1 MSGDG
6 EDEMT
11 IEMNAASYMLDL
23 YNNVSNFIYNY
34 LLNSGAQGATGPTG
48 ATGATSASGAQ
59 GATAQNYE
67 YDEQLEIV
75 GIGREGSNYYN
86 LKYSINDQSKIV
98 LNIPAAFTLDSNGL
112 VQLEN
117 NKLFVEAFNGKHKQP
132 ISLIQY
138 YRFNNTEPPVNCV
151 VIHLIIKVGVDDKAT
166 DTQNVYICVEYDVV
180 GNIIIGDSM
189 LDTYAYVYNNFTHYS
204 KSKFSG
210 VAPDMNG
217 RAIRSS
223 NQYLF
228 FIQYE
233 QMIQDAK
240 PKNNAKPV
248 VPVKKDE
255 ASARSPV
262 KSLGDEYLALSVSTR
277 MYDMYTHG
285 VEGLGKIAEERYSV
299 HADKIDMLTTETI
312 GTIGT
317 IEEQLRILNDADAKR
332 LMSDIKLAQAVNDL
346 IDLAHDF
353 GKIHR
358 LDDFIDN
365 IYKEDSNDFKTKLK
379 KRLNGLLSSSYN
391 INVANS
397 HKLQK
402 ANIDALIAELRRY
415 GIIFPDI
422 PAEKYLSRMQVFA
435 EFIADEIKH
444 PGTRSHFTESGK
456 QVNRGT
462 FQTYFNTLNEG
473 DKILFNERV
482 MRIMGAGAT
491 SDMGFDMSK
500 QKASHP
506 SIPKKIGLDGCPIGT
521 SVDIVVDETITGV
534 YGIFDVHIEGSTDDG
549 FNITISRNNIILLT
563 WSVPGNFNITYD
575 DVAKYINKNYKII
588 EKYGT
593 EFKLRGT
600 NTELNNKYNDIEFY
614 NYAKSD
620 TNLQILLLEC
630 LKTFCDKIYR
640 TSMKDNYHESK
651 YNIANGVTHIGTS
664 DSYVWGDEDI
674 QFLAGKAASI
684 PTTMRTGEGLLDDV
698 ECNDGG
704 DTGKGFYT
712 NPGVN
717 SSKYVDDHYK
727 SLLKKTLGYACFL
740 QNLASECCVQPANSG
755 SESDTG
761 GEHSTL
767 APKNDVFG
775 FRDMSENGKLFDTS
789 VGSLGS
795 LIDEN
800 IYSYRLIN
808 FVERFRLNYNKNYKK
823 QTNDDYESTINELFQ
838 LECAKVIKNVQ
849 EYVEKLKEILKIDI
863 KDPKNIKVIKKLI
876 IELSDFVQLIT
887 MSTPSLCYENDDTL
901 LLEPDVSLKEYSS
914 ASKLDLYQSNDNQ
927 SKLQK
932 TQIPPSFHSL
942 NFSSDTL
949 TIIKPNVSFTS
960 MQKYQLVNEYTI
972 IDGNIT
978 GPITLDLLYA
988 LKKLAPNND
997 NIEIIMNKI
1006 NEIINDFC
1014 SSCGLECNVSNVA
1027 TQGAAMSTGRGT
1039 AMSTGTGA
1047 AMSMGTGAAMPMNR
1061 RKHNM
1066 DSSNE
1071 KSPYD
1076 RGFGHGVN
1084 GRGAAKSDGSEDA
1097 NSRSYRLGYKAGK
1110 DRLAVL
1116 NQGNMEVVVGSDNT
1130 REVGNTTPTKSQM
1143 ESGSGSESDNEV
1155 AQVQRQQERVLPPIA
1170 DYKQKKSMSA
1180 MTLNSQLQVEGTHIT
1195 LNQRPRPPAGDR
1207 RPSYPSGRTKSG
1219 TRYLLYDPSKGGS
1232 RNKSTRKRKPSKIPR
1247 RTIRRGRPR
1256 RGQKRTQ
1263 KHKQKP
1269 RRTIRRRHRNKKG
1282 TQKRRK

>member
-1 MSGDG
+1 MSGNG

-86 LKYSINDQSKIV
+86 LKYSINYQSKIV

-138 YRFNNTEPPVNCV
+138 YRFNTETLNNCL
-151 VIHLIIKVGVDDKAT
+151 VIHLIIKVGAGDQPS

-189 LDTYAYVYNNFTHYS
+189 LGTYAYVYNNFTHYS

-353 GKIHR
+353 GKIPR
-358 LDDFIDN
+358 LNNFIDN

-379 KRLNGLLSSSYN
+379 TRLDGLLSLSYN

-506 SIPKKIGLDGCPIGT
+506 SIPKKIGLDGCPIG
-521 SVDIVVDETITGV
+521 SVVDIVVDETITGV
-534 YGIFDVHIEGSTDDG
+534 YGIFDVNIKGSSNTS
-549 FNITISRNNIILLT
+549 FNITISDNDNTLLT
-563 WSVPGNFNITYD
+563 WGVPGNFNITYD
-575 DVAKYINKNYKII
+575 DVAKYINKNYR
-588 EKYGT
+588 T
-593 EFKLRGT
+593 DFKLRGA
-600 NTELNNKYNDIEFY
+600 NTEHNDAYNQIRFYHKAINNK
-614 NYAKSD
+614 
-620 TNLQILLLEC
+620 NLQILLLEC

-640 TSMKDNYHESK
+640 TSMRDDVLHKE
-651 YNIANGVTHIGTS
+651 YNIADSVTHIGTS

-717 SSKYVDDHYK
+717 SSKYVDHHYK
-727 SLLKKTLGYACFL
+727 ALLKKTLGYACFL
-740 QNLASECCVQPANSG
+740 QNLASECCIQATSG
-755 SESDTG
+755 SESDTDG
-761 GEHSTL
+761 LRSTF
-767 APKNDVFG
+767 APKIDVFG
-775 FRDMSENGKLFDTS
+775 FGGMSENGKLFDTS
-789 VGSLGS
+789 DGRLGS

-800 IYSYRLIN
+800 IHSNRLIN
-808 FVERFRLNYNKNYKK
+808 FVERFRLNYNKNYNYN
-823 QTNDDYESTINELFQ
+823 QSTDNYESKINELFQ
-838 LECAKVIKNVQ
+838 LECVKVIENVK
-849 EYVEKLKEILKIDI
+849 EYVEKLKEILKINI
-863 KDPKNIKVIKKLI
+863 NDPKNIKVIKKLI
-876 IELSDFVQLIT
+876 IQLSDFVQLIT
-887 MSTPSLCYENDDTL
+887 MSTQSFCFENEDTL
-901 LLEPDVSLKEYSS
+901 LLEPDVSVKEHGSI
-914 ASKLDLYQSNDNQ
+914 SKLHLDQSSDEE
-927 SKLQK
+927 SKFPKIQES
-932 TQIPPSFHSL
+932 PSFKSVE
-942 NFSSDTL
+942 FSSDTL
-949 TIIKPNVSFTS
+949 KIIEPNPSFIN
-960 MQKYQLVNEYTI
+960 MQKYQLVKEYTI
-972 IDGNIT
+972 TGRNIT
-978 GPITLDLLYA
+978 GPITLELLYA
-988 LKKLAPNND
+988 LKNLAPND
-997 NIEIIMNKI
+997 ATREIIRNKI
-1006 NEIINDFC
+1006 NEIVNDFC
-1014 SSCGLECNVSNVA
+1014 SSCGLECKVSNVA
-1027 TQGAAMSTGRGT
+1027 TQGAAISTGVMAIRP
-1039 AMSTGTGA
+1039 TGRGA
-1047 AMSMGTGAAMPMNR
+1047 AMSMGTNKRKKDETTKMTLMETATFQDGYNDGLNNTHAKLTGIEDSISRAYESGYDKGRRDKSAA
-1061 RKHNM
+1061 
-1066 DSSNE
+1066 
-1071 KSPYD
+1071 
-1076 RGFGHGVN
+1076 
-1084 GRGAAKSDGSEDA
+1084 
-1097 NSRSYRLGYKAGK
+1097 
-1110 DRLAVL
+1110 L
-1116 NQGNMEVVVGSDNT
+1116 NQGNPAMDTGSDN
-1130 REVGNTTPTKSQM
+1130 RGEARNTTPESQIISS
-1143 ESGSGSESDNEV
+1143 SGNRV
-1155 AQVQRQQERVLPPIA
+1155 AQTQRGRLEPINAQLLGVSGHSATIYPRLQTGLSGTLIPAPPSGP
-1170 DYKQKKSMSA
+1170 Q
-1180 MTLNSQLQVEGTHIT
+1180 
-1195 LNQRPRPPAGDR
+1195 
-1207 RPSYPSGRTKSG
+1207 PSNPSGRTKSG
-1219 TRYLLYDPSKGGS
+1219 VTYRRSKGGNS
-1232 RNKSTRKRKPSKIPR
+1232 NNSTRKRKPSKIPR
-1247 RTIRRGRPR
+1247 RTIRRRAPR
-1256 RGQKRTQ
+1256 RGQKRT
-1263 KHKQKP
+1263 
-1269 RRTIRRRHRNKKG
+1269 IRRRRNKKG